1 MSAEV
6 NFDAWVVVPPT
17 YHGHRGFLQEE
28 MHKYNT
34 RSVKGM
40 VCAEYAAYFRTG
52 LRHFSGVYLTNNE
65 LGKLDLA
72 TVPESR
78 RPKASTEHTHQVCI
92 LSAIQSGP
100 LG

>member
-28 MHKYNT
+28 MHNYNT

-52 LRHFSGVYLTNNE
+52 LRYFSCVYLTNNE

-72 TVPESR
+72 TVPKSR
-78 RPKASTEHTHQVCI
+78 RPKASTEHTYQVC
-92 LSAIQSGP
+92 IQSGP